1 VYAVLAGGVGAARF
15 LRGLVRIVEPSEI
28 TVIGNVGDDLTVH
41 GLHVSP
47 DLDTITYTL
56 AGAVHPEQ
64 GWGRTDE
71 SFRVAEEL
79 ERYGRPTWFTLGDRD
94 LATHLT
100 RTGRLRE
107 GAALSTVTAEITG
120 AWNLGIRLIPVTDD
134 PVATRVRT
142 TDGRDIHFQE
152 YWVRERAQ
160 AEVAEVYLDG
170 ATDARPAPGVLE
182 TIQSAEAVLVCPS
195 NPVVSIGT
203 ILEVPGVRDAVHETP
218 APVVGVSPIIGGT
231 VVRGMADRLLP
242 SVGAEVSAAGVARL
256 YADWLDGWVIDDV
269 DTPSAPEI
277 ESLGIAVAVTQT
289 MMDDLETAGDLA
301 RTVVDLAETI
311 AAGEEHR

>member
-1 VYAVLAGGVGAARF
+1 
-15 LRGLVRIVEPSEI
+15 
-28 TVIGNVGDDLTVH
+28 
-41 GLHVSP
+41 
-47 DLDTITYTL
+47 
-56 AGAVHPEQ
+56 
-64 GWGRTDE
+64 
-71 SFRVAEEL
+71 
-79 ERYGRPTWFTLGDRD
+79 
-94 LATHLT
+94 
-100 RTGRLRE
+100 
-107 GAALSTVTAEITG
+107 
-120 AWNLGIRLIPVTDD
+120 
-134 PVATRVRT
+134 
-142 TDGRDIHFQE
+142 
-152 YWVRERAQ
+152 VRESAQ